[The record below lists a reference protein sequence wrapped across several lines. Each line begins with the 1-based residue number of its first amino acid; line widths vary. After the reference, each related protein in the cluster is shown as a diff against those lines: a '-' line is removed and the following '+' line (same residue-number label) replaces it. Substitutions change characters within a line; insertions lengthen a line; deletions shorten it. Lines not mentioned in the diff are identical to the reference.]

1 MLEQIN
7 VQSLFSPLTKES
19 CNYFYFVSVISFIV
33 FAINALAFCYSF
45 IFKNKTKLLPLN
57 VMLITPFLGYFVNR
71 LLYSMCVGSLY

>member
-33 FAINALAFCYSF
+33 FAVNALSFGHSF
-45 IFKNKTKLLPLN
+45 IFKKKTKLLPLN
-57 VMLITPFLGYFVNR
+57 IMLITPFLGYFVNR
-71 LLYSMCVGSLY
+71 LLYSMCANSLH

>member
-7 VQSLFSPLTKES
+7 VQSLFSPLTKEN

-33 FAINALAFCYSF
+33 FAINALSFVHSF

-57 VMLITPFLGYFVNR
+57 IMLVTPFLGYFVNR